1 VDRSIPSAVAAV
13 TVFSA
18 DASSKY
24 MLRSA
29 FCWCAWGLGALASA
43 QQAPP
48 DPVTVMGS
56 LDKQMGPMA
65 STWLHSADPR
75 MQAWGAYLVLRDRH
89 TEAIPDLLGMLAGFP
104 VVEEVATPGDADRHD
119 VMLGVLDA
127 LIQFGAQVPAVD
139 AERIY
144 PEFPVQSLILLSR
157 SQEDTTPALLAIF
170 KSERRSPAAWLA
182 AGALLLKRRAEGFA
196 AAVVEAMTVH
206 ALVMVTEPGTG
217 YGSGGSALCCGAGLP
232 PKTKDG
238 WPPLG
243 VYAFGGCGDR
253 LQPGATLL
261 AEGTDPAYYHRQVNA
276 SYQVEGV
283 LSCGCVPDRDLV
295 RQHYLTTLLSDSTER
310 PPVRAHV
317 SHTIVWQGLDAYRS
331 ELVAFIGEQEHIF
344 AELARRLGEQSL
356 LSEVEVKSARPTLQ
370 MRVSDQRATQEP
382 ALPAVTGLAENI
394 TVEPF

>member
-1 VDRSIPSAVAAV
+1 
-13 TVFSA
+13 
-18 DASSKY
+18 
-24 MLRSA
+24 M
-29 FCWCAWGLGALASA
+29 ASA

-48 DPVTVMGS
+48 DPATVMSS
-56 LDKQMGPMA
+56 LDKQMGPLA

-75 MQAWGAYLVLRDRH
+75 VEAWGAYLVLRDRH
-89 TEAIPDLLGMLAGFP
+89 TEAIPELLGMLAGFA
-104 VVEEVATPGDADRHD
+104 VVEEVATQGDEDRHD
-119 VMLGVLDA
+119 AMLGVLDA
-127 LIQFGAQVPAVD
+127 LIQFGARVPAVD
-139 AERIY
+139 AQRIY

-157 SQEDTTPALLAIF
+157 SQEDTGSALLAIF
-170 KSERRSPAAWLA
+170 KSEGRWPAAWLT
-182 AGALLLKRRAEGFA
+182 AGALLLDRHAEGFA

-253 LQPGATLL
+253 SQPGETLL
-261 AEGTDPAYYHRQVNA
+261 AEGTDPAYYHRQVSA

-295 RQHYLTTLLSDSTER
+295 RQHYLTKLLSDSAER

-317 SHTIVWQGLDAYRS
+317 SHTIVWQGLDAYHS
-331 ELVAFIGEQEHIF
+331 ELAAFIGEQQHIF
-344 AELARRLGEQSL
+344 AELTRRLGEQSL
-356 LSEVEVKSARPTLQ
+356 LSEAQVQSTRPRLQ
-370 MRVSDQRATQEP
+370 VRVADQRATQEP
-382 ALPAVTGLAENI
+382 ALPAVTGQAENI
-394 TVEPF
+394 TIEPF